1 VGDVLLSK
9 TSRERGIVD
18 AAYVEHLLRLNRR
31 GRAMDRELWTLVC
44 FEQWCRTFLDSPA
57 RTAARP
63 QPALVAVSGARG

>member
-1 VGDVLLSK
+1 
-9 TSRERGIVD
+9 
-18 AAYVEHLLRLNRR
+18 
-31 GRAMDRELWTLVC
+31 MDRELWTLVC